1 MSLNPFKSTT
11 DSLIGA
17 SGNIVSVFTKTL
29 TSLTANTEQLDVHDG
44 TLESRQA
51 EIQAQRN
58 AIAKVKATNEKM
70 ASKIEE
76 FLGVEEV
83 TESTSDVEEVKG

>member
-29 TSLTANTEQLDVHDG
+29 TSLTDNTKKLVAHDNVLN
-44 TLESRQA
+44 TRQA
-51 EIQAQRN
+51 EIQIQRD
-58 AIAKVKATNEKM
+58 ALAKTKATNEKM
-70 ASKIEE
+70 SSKIEE

-83 TESTSDVEEVKG
+83 KESTTTIGPE